1 MMAMTASA
9 SGKWKRLFT
18 LFLPIFV
25 SQAGQY
31 MMNFTDVA
39 MSGHASAEDL
49 AGVAIGSSLWVPV
62 FTGVGGIL
70 LALSPIVSQ
79 HFGAGRHEDI
89 ARTVV
94 QALYLSVAI
103 ALAIVLAGSVA
114 VPFILKQMQLE
125 EDVRYIASHYLL
137 ALSFG
142 IIPLFLYSVL
152 RYSIDALGQTK
163 VTMWITLTALPIN
176 MLFNWLFIYGHG
188 GFPRLGGIGTGY
200 ATAITY
206 TYCFVAALAAI
217 KLRRFAM
224 YRALVRVYCPSWASW
239 KELLKTGVPIGS
251 AIFFETSIF
260 AAVTLLVGRF
270 GAETVAAHQS
280 ALNFASLL
288 YMIPLSLSMALT
300 IAVGFEAGA
309 KRYEDAKKFCL
320 IGIAIA
326 LAVAAAA
333 ALFLY
338 AFRGHV
344 ARLYTSDPAVAALT
358 GKFLLYAIFFQFSDA
373 IAAPIQGALRGYKD
387 VNAVFWAA
395 LLAYWGI
402 GLPVGCALA
411 LLTPAGAF
419 GYWIGL
425 IAGLAAG
432 ALFLSFRLRA
442 IWRRHG
448 NQRTPHIS

>member
-1 MMAMTASA
+1 MAMTAPA
-9 SGKWKRLFT
+9 AGKWRRLFA

-79 HFGAGRHEDI
+79 HSGAGRHEDI
-89 ARTVV
+89 VRTVI
-94 QALYLSVAI
+94 QALYLSVTI
-103 ALAIVLAGSVA
+103 ALALVLAGAVA
-114 VPFILKQMQLE
+114 VPFILEQMQLE
-125 EDVRYIASHYLL
+125 ESIRYIASHYLL
-137 ALSFG
+137 ALSLG
-142 IIPLFLYSVL
+142 IIPLFLYAVL
-152 RYSIDALGQTK
+152 RYAIDALGQTK

-206 TYCFVAALAAI
+206 TYCFVSAALVAA
-217 KLRRFAM
+217 KFRRFAP
-224 YRALVRVYCPSWASW
+224 YRALARFYRPSWAAW

-309 KRYEDAKKFCL
+309 ERYEDAKQFCR

-326 LAVAAAA
+326 LTVAAAA

-344 ARLYTSDPAVAALT
+344 ARLYTNDPTVAALT

-395 LLAYWGI
+395 LLSYWGI

-411 LLTPAGAF
+411 LLTSAGAF

-425 IAGLAAG
+425 ITGLAAG
-432 ALFLSFRLRA
+432 ALFLSFRLQA

-448 NQRTPHIS
+448 SRRTPLAS

>member
-1 MMAMTASA
+1 MAASVPVDH
-9 SGKWKRLFT
+9 KWRRLFA

-31 MMNFTDVA
+31 MMNVADVA

-62 FTGVGGIL
+62 FTGIGGIL

-89 ARTVV
+89 AHIVT
-94 QALYLSVAI
+94 QALYLAA
-103 ALAIVLAGSVA
+103 ALAVIIVLVGAGV
-114 VPFILKQMQLE
+114 VPLVLRSMTLATHVQFI
-125 EDVRYIASHYLL
+125 AAHYLL
-137 ALSFG
+137 ALSLG
-142 IIPLFLYSVL
+142 IIPLFLYSAL
-152 RYSIDALGQTK
+152 RHWIDALGQTK

-176 MLFNWLFIYGHG
+176 VLFNWLFIYGHF
-188 GFPRLGGIGTGY
+188 GFPRLGGVGTGY

-206 TYCFVAALAAI
+206 AYCFAAAAFAAL
-217 KLRRFAM
+217 KFRRLSR
-224 YRALVRVYCPSWASW
+224 YRVLARFYRPSWAAW
-239 KELLKTGVPIGS
+239 KELLKTGAPIGA

-280 ALNFASLL
+280 AMNFASLL
-288 YMIPLSLSMALT
+288 YMIPLSLSTALT

-309 KRYEDAKKFCL
+309 KREEAAKQYCL
-320 IGIAIA
+320 IG
-326 LAVAAAA
+326 LGLSLSVAAAA
-333 ALFLY
+333 ALLLFV
-338 AFRGHV
+338 FRGSI
-344 ARLYTSDPAVAALT
+344 AQLYTNDPTVAALT
-358 GKFLLYAIFFQFSDA
+358 KTFLLYAIFFQFSDA
-373 IAAPIQGALRGYKD
+373 IAAPIQGALRGYKE
-387 VNAVFWAA
+387 VKAVFWSA

-402 GLPVGCALA
+402 GLPVGWALA
-411 LLTPAGAF
+411 SLTDAGAF

-442 IWRRHG
+442 VWRRHG
-448 NQRTPHIS
+448 NRRTPLAS

>member
-1 MMAMTASA
+1 MTTLAPPN
-9 SGKWKRLFT
+9 GKWRRLFA

-25 SQAGQY
+25 SQTGQY
-31 MMNFTDVA
+31 AMNFVDVA

-62 FTGVGGIL
+62 WTGVGGIL
-70 LALSPIVSQ
+70 LALSPIVS
-79 HFGAGRHEDI
+79 HHLGAGRHDSI
-89 ARTVV
+89 ARAVT
-94 QALYLSVAI
+94 QALYLAV
-103 ALAIVLAGSVA
+103 ALAAVIVMAGAASV
-114 VPFILKQMQLE
+114 PLILKQMSLDE
-125 EDVRYIASHYLL
+125 NVRHIAFHYLR

-142 IIPLFLYSVL
+142 IVPLFLYSVL
-152 RYSIDALGQTK
+152 RYFIDALGQTN

-176 MLFNWLFIYGHG
+176 MLFNWLLIYGHG

-206 TYCFVAALAAI
+206 AYCFAAAAFAAV
-217 KLRRFAM
+217 KFRRLSP
-224 YRALVRVYCPSWASW
+224 YRVLVRFYRPSWAAW
-239 KELLKTGVPIGS
+239 KELLKTGLPIGS

-270 GAETVAAHQS
+270 GTETVAAHQS

-300 IAVGFEAGA
+300 IAVGVEAGA
-309 KRYEDAKKFCL
+309 NRYEAAKQYCL
-320 IGIAIA
+320 IGITLA

-333 ALFLY
+333 ALFLSI
-338 AFRGHV
+338 FRGDV
-344 ARLYTSDPAVAALT
+344 ARLYTNDPTVAALT
-358 GKFLLYAIFFQFSDA
+358 GKFLLYAIFFQVSDA
-373 IAAPIQGALRGYKD
+373 IAAPIQGALRGYKE
-387 VNAVFWAA
+387 VNAVFWSA
-395 LLAYWGI
+395 LLAYWGV
-402 GLPVGCALA
+402 GLPLGCALA
-411 LLTPAGAF
+411 LLTAAGAF

-442 IWRRHG
+442 VWRRHDSG
-448 NQRTPHIS
+448 RAPLAS